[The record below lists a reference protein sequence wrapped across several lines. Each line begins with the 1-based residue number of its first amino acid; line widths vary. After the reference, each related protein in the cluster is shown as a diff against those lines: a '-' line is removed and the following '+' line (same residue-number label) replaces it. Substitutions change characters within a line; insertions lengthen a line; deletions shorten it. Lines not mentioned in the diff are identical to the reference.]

1 MGNYPRFSDFSQ
13 EEKRLEGTKMRI
25 QEILNKEILV
35 TGYTINQSHYP
46 DGKSDSKNYLALQFE
61 LDGEQHIVFTGSAT
75 RSSRRWRKPRVPPRT
90 SQMFD
95 GRNPGDPG

>member
-61 LDGEQHIVFTGSAT
+61 LDGEQHIVFTGSAVLT
-75 RSSRRWRKPRVPPRT
+75 DQIARYKENIPFYTIIKHIDRYYT
-90 SQMFD
+90 FT
-95 GRNPGDPG
+95 